1 MIDLNS
7 QLNILKKLLSLL
19 TANAECHRRVINSS
33 KCCHCHGRN
42 SQGLCWRGCR
52 GRYVSY
58 LTFSYFNRLI
68 TVRSSP
74 VRFMKAQNSALR
86 THVQWVKHW
95 AVPCTF
101 FSMLWNTK
109 DPPSHRFGYLVTNM
123 FDFRLSSLGSSLLWD
138 HFVVFLGRT
147 LNCHNISGV

>member
-1 MIDLNS
+1 MKCTALSQAEMSNCFPVYYSSLNSQLKDHPNRLILVIDLNS

-58 LTFSYFNRLI
+58 LTFSYFNRLV

-74 VRFMKAQNSALR
+74 VRFMKALTLSLENSCPVCETLSCSLYFLFNA
-86 THVQWVKHW
+86 VK
-95 AVPCTF
+95 
-101 FSMLWNTK
+101 
-109 DPPSHRFGYLVTNM
+109 Y
-123 FDFRLSSLGSSLLWD
+123 
-138 HFVVFLGRT
+138 
-147 LNCHNISGV
+147 